1 MGKIWA
7 VCSGSGG
14 VGKTT
19 VALSIA
25 VGASKAGR
33 KTIFL
38 DASCT
43 SRSSDLV
50 LQMENVVV
58 LDMLSVLHEQV
69 DISSSLYPVPRYEN
83 LYFACAS
90 FSESITISEMSAII
104 VALHSMCDI
113 LVIDLPTGHVQLG
126 RGIMQSGD
134 ERLFVLRPE
143 DASIRTTELLLTRC
157 QGESA
162 SSVLVINH
170 LSRERIKHKT
180 QYAKEVVQNLLDCP
194 AIAAI
199 PEDASIPECELN
211 GRSAIECDGPAWSI
225 LSSLTNT
232 LLGSV

>member
-19 VALSIA
+19 TALSIA

-38 DASCT
+38 DASCA

-50 LQMENVVV
+50 LQMESITI

-69 DISSSLYPVPRYEN
+69 DIASALYSVPRYEN

-90 FSESITISEMSAII
+90 FSENMSVSELSGI
-104 VALHSMCDI
+104 VLALHSMCDI
-113 LVIDLPTGHVQLG
+113 LVIDLPTGQVHLG
-126 RGIMQSGD
+126 RGVLRAGD

-143 DASIRTTELLLTRC
+143 EASIRTTELLLTYCR
-157 QGESA
+157 GES
-162 SSVLVINH
+162 SNCSLVINH
-170 LSRERIKHKT
+170 LSRDRIKRKT
-180 QYAKEVVQNLLDCP
+180 QYTQETVQNLLECP
-194 AIAAI
+194 AIACV
-199 PEDASIPECELN
+199 PEDASIPTCELG
-211 GRSAIECDGPAWSI
+211 GRAAIECDGPAWSA
-225 LSSLTNT
+225 LSGLTNA
-232 LLGSV
+232 LLGSA